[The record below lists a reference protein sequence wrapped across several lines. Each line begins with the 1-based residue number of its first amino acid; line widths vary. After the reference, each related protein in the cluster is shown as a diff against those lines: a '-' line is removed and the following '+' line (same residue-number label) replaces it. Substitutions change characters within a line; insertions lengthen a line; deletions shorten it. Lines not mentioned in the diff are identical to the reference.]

1 MTGIS
6 RAVIRLY
13 ALLLRLYPRRFHE
26 EFADEMQ
33 AVFANV
39 ASEAARRD
47 AMSLARACLRE
58 LRDLPASL
66 VREHWH
72 ALRAKGVAMIE
83 TNPPGAWKDAALA
96 GLPHLLVVVLAL
108 LPLGT
113 VKNGSTVYPV
123 WLFILPG
130 FIVAALALA
139 WRRGWPRW
147 AASWYVYVAM
157 IALLL
162 PQVAL
167 FAVPLIIVGWLY
179 WITGRDRIKGLLVAT
194 PLMLLFWSPALEF
207 VEPAIHNA
215 IQLGMVLLAAAMAMA
230 IVRLNN
236 ARIGLWLALN
246 ASLLTGL
253 LAAYARTYWHNLPP
267 EYSEPPTLAAL
278 AERFA
283 PQLLVGSALVIGPLL
298 FWELGRIGKRSGR
311 VGMWGYRLA
320 LGGLALNLF
329 GSLGY
334 YLGYF
339 WQTITNIGPGTLWF
353 NSVVYLGLFLCLA
366 GTLWLGVAAR
376 RSKVLLDRA
385 SLALL
390 VLIPSALP
398 LMWMLLL
405 PIWFGFR
412 ILPAGLSFALY
423 NLGDIYKYEVYA
435 VGLVW
440 LLLSGW
446 LITRLSAAPQALES
460 ARHQPGNGGNVNG
473 Q

>member
-1 MTGIS
+1 VSLIA
-6 RAVIRLY
+6 RLAIRLY
-13 ALLLRLYPRRFHE
+13 GLVLRGYPLRFRA
-26 EFADEMQ
+26 EFAEEMQ
-33 AVFANV
+33 AVFSEAIN
-39 ASEAARRD
+39 EAARRGRV
-47 AMSLARACLRE
+47 SLATVFLRE
-58 LRDLPASL
+58 VWDLPGNAL
-66 VREHWH
+66 REHWSQ
-72 ALRAKGVAMIE
+72 KEEPTMSTAMNFDNS
-83 TNPPGAWKDAALA
+83 TAAPMFDHQPGAWKDAALA

-123 WLFILPG
+123 WFFVLPG
-130 FIVAALALA
+130 FMVAALALA

-167 FAVPLIIVGWLY
+167 FAVPLIIAGWLY
-179 WITGRDRIKGLLVAT
+179 WITGRDRIKGLLTAT
-194 PLMLLFWSPALEF
+194 PLMLLFWSPVLEF
-207 VEPAIHNA
+207 VEPTIHNS
-215 IQLGMVLLAAAMAMA
+215 ILLGMVLLAAAMAIA

-236 ARIGLWLALN
+236 VRIGLWLALD

-278 AERFA
+278 AGLFA

-298 FWELGRIGKRSGR
+298 FWGLGKIGKRSGR
-311 VGMWGYRLA
+311 AGMLGYRLA
-320 LGGLALNLF
+320 LGGLVLNLF
-329 GSLGY
+329 GNLGY

-339 WQTITNIGPGTLWF
+339 WQIITNIGPGTLWF
-353 NSVVYLGLFLCLA
+353 NIVVYLGLFLCLA
-366 GTLWLGVAAR
+366 GALWLGVAAR
-376 RSKVLLDRA
+376 RSNVPLDLA

-412 ILPAGLSFALY
+412 IVPAGLSFGLY
-423 NLGDIYKYEVYA
+423 NLADIYKYQIYA

-440 LLLSGW
+440 LLLSSW
-446 LITRLSAAPQALES
+446 LVTRLSAVPRAGEA
-460 ARHQPGNGGNVNG
+460 A
-473 Q
+473 

>member
-1 MTGIS
+1 MRFVVSLYTWLLKMYPS
-6 RAVIRLY
+6 RFR
-13 ALLLRLYPRRFHE
+13 
-26 EFADEMQ
+26 ADFEAEMQ
-33 AVFANV
+33 TVFANV
-39 ASEAARRD
+39 ASKAARRG
-47 AMSLARACLRE
+47 AMPLARACLRE

-72 ALRAKGVAMIE
+72 ALRTKGVAMNE
-83 TNPPGAWKDAALA
+83 TSQPGAWKDAALA
-96 GLPHLLVVVLAL
+96 GLPHLLVATLAL

-113 VKNGSTVYPV
+113 FKNGSTVYPV
-123 WLFILPG
+123 WLPILPV
-130 FIVAALALA
+130 FIVAALVLA

-147 AASWYVYVAM
+147 AASWYVYLAM
-157 IALLL
+157 IVLLL
-162 PQVAL
+162 PQIAL

-179 WITGRDRIKGLLVAT
+179 WITGRDRIKGLLTAT
-194 PLMLLFWSPALEF
+194 PLMLLFWSPILEF
-207 VEPAIHNA
+207 VEPAIHNS
-215 IQLGMVLLAAAMAMA
+215 ILLGMVLLAAVLAVV

-236 ARIGLWLALN
+236 VRIGLWLTLD

-298 FWELGRIGKRSGR
+298 FWGLGKIGKRSGR

-329 GSLGY
+329 GNLGY

-339 WQTITNIGPGTLWF
+339 WQIITNIGPGTLWF
-353 NSVVYLGLFLCLA
+353 NIVVYLGLFLCLVGA
-366 GTLWLGVAAR
+366 LWLGVAAR
-376 RSKVLLDRA
+376 RSKVPLDRA

-435 VGLVW
+435 VGLIW

-446 LITRLSAAPQALES
+446 LVTRLSAVSHTLEKGS
-460 ARHQPGNGGNVNG
+460 AYEPST
-473 Q
+473 